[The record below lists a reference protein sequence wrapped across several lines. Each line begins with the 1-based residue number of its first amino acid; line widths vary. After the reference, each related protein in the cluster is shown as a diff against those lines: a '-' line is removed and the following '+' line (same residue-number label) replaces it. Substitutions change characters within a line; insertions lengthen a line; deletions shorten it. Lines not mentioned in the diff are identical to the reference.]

1 MHTTMTSNIRKPNI
15 WEKKSIIAWTQC
27 LLDSFH
33 FWTGRELIVRR
44 GSLRDQAKC
53 LFECPM
59 VVVSHGIEADPLLN
73 YGNRAA
79 LDLWEIGWDEFIG
92 MPSRLTAEP
101 QNQAERA
108 RMLRRV
114 EHHGFVDDYRGVRI
128 SKRGRRFFVDQ
139 AFVWNVVDPH
149 GQRCGQA
156 AAFSRWTF
164 LE

>member
-1 MHTTMTSNIRKPNI
+1 MVPRICERKI
-15 WEKKSIIAWTQC
+15 WEAESIVSWTQW
-27 LLDSFH
+27 LLNSFR
-33 FWTGRELIVRR
+33 FWTGRELIVRE

-79 LDLWEIGWDEFIG
+79 LDLWESSWAEFIG

-108 RMLRRV
+108 RMLQRV
-114 EHHGFVDDYRGVRI
+114 EQNGFVDDYRGVRI
-128 SKRGRRFFVDQ
+128 SKRGRRFLVDR
-139 AFVWNVVDPH
+139 AFVWNVVDLQ
-149 GQRCGQA
+149 GQRRGQA
-156 AAFSRWTF
+156 AAFSNWLF
-164 LE
+164 LD